1 MKIVILD
8 WKTMTMNNDISPDCF
23 KSLGEVSCYDYTPN
37 ELAAERIADAEAVL
51 CNKVLITDEVM
62 KKCPNL
68 KYIGLFATGY
78 NNIDIDFAAE
88 KGIVVCNA
96 GEYSTMAVAQQVF
109 AYILH
114 HYNKISRYDD
124 AVKNGEW
131 IGSES
136 FSYFPY
142 ATDEL
147 LGKTLSVVGYGSI
160 GRAVAKIGSA
170 FGMNVL
176 VNTRTAPQSCPYTV
190 TDLQIAVKQADV
202 LTFHCPLTEATK
214 GLVSKEL
221 VSQMKES
228 AILINTSRG
237 AVVNETDLADALKN
251 HKISAAYL
259 DVLENEPMRTDT
271 PLRALENC
279 IITPHIAWA
288 AYETRKRL
296 LEIVYDNL
304 DGFLKGSIRNSVIR
318 NR

>member
-37 ELAAERIADAEAVL
+37 ELAAERIADAEAAL

-88 KGIVVCNA
+88 NGIVVCNA

-190 TDLQIAVKQADV
+190 TGLQAAVKQADV

-259 DVLENEPMRTDT
+259 DVLENEPMRADT
-271 PLRALENC
+271 PLKALENC

>member
-88 KGIVVCNA
+88 NGIVVCNA

-176 VNTRTAPQSCPYTV
+176 VNTRTAPQNCPYTV
-190 TDLQIAVKQADV
+190 TDLQAAVKQADV

-259 DVLENEPMRTDT
+259 DVLENEPMRADT
-271 PLRALENC
+271 PLKALENC